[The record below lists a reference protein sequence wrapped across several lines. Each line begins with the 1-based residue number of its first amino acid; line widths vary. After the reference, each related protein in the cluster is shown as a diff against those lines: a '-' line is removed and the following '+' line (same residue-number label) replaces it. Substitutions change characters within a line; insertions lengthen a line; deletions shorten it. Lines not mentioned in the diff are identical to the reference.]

1 LSHFQNRELLQSNPN
16 QVWFSQQ
23 PDKQNAWPDAW
34 CEVCERRFE
43 KHGEWNELN
52 GKKPALKWFAT
63 AARRIF
69 VYKRSKIFSRIS

>member
-1 LSHFQNRELLQSNPN
+1 LSHFQNRELLRANPK

-34 CEVCERRFE
+34 CEVCERLFE

-52 GKKPALKWFAT
+52 EKETSIKMVCHRCYENLRLQAQQNLQ
-63 AARRIF
+63 
-69 VYKRSKIFSRIS
+69 